1 MAGLPYG
8 AAVMIIEDGVSRYA
22 VECPVCHETF
32 SGSGKTEDTITKSAS
47 RKYADHFVKT
57 HSTD

>member
-1 MAGLPYG
+1 MPLPYG
-8 AAVMIIEDGVSRYA
+8 PAVFVIVDGVSKYA

-47 RKYADHFVKT
+47 RKYAAHFVT
-57 HSTD
+57 AHS